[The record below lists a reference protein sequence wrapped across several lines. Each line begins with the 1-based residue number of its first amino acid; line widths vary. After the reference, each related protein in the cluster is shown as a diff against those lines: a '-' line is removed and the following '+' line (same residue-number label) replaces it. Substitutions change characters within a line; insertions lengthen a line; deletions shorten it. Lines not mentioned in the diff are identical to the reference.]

1 MRKNIEID
9 EQVLKSIMEG
19 KFVQGSLHYNGQ
31 VKRIE
36 FTAYKRKR
44 RSKDKLIAM
53 MEHGWLKESPERI
66 KYYISL
72 KKSIGTARMI
82 AAMEREQRTA
92 SSHLMD
98 REIVD
103 RV

>member
-1 MRKNIEID
+1 MRKYIEIN
-9 EQVLKSIMEG
+9 EEVLKSIMEG
-19 KFVQGSLHYNGQ
+19 KFVQGSLHYNEQ
-31 VKRIE
+31 AKRIE
-36 FTAYKRKR
+36 FTGYKRKKR
-44 RSKDKLIAM
+44 GKDLVIAVL
-53 MEHGWLKESPERI
+53 EHGWLKESPKRV

-82 AAMEREQRTA
+82 AAMERENREA